1 MSLLLMMST
10 RNIVAGPVTVEN
22 EPVPNLLLQTIL
34 EFGGATP
41 DGRLVA
47 AVALPWRDILKL
59 FKQDPAAIYQMNPE
73 QWEHFIAGC
82 YSRAGFDV
90 VLTPRSGELGRDVIA
105 TKHDLSGAVRIFD
118 QVKAYKPGHLV
129 PADDVRALAGVL
141 STPNVSKGIVTTT
154 SHFAPGIK
162 DDRILAPLMP
172 YRLQLRDRESL
183 LGWLDELSQE

>member
-1 MSLLLMMST
+1 M
-10 RNIVAGPVTVEN
+10 TVDA
-22 EPVPNLLLQTIL
+22 EPIPNLLLQSIL
-34 EFGGATP
+34 EFSGSTP

-47 AVALPWRDILKL
+47 AVALPWHEILKL
-59 FKQDPAAIYQMNPE
+59 FKNDPAAIYKMTAE

-90 VLTPRSGELGRDVIA
+90 VLTPRSGDLGRDVIA
-105 TKHDLSGAVRIFD
+105 SKRELSGAIRIFD

-129 PADDVRALAGVL
+129 TADDVRALAGVL

-154 SHFAPGIK
+154 SHFAPGVQT
-162 DDRILAPLMP
+162 DRILEPLMP

-183 LGWLDELSQE
+183 LSWLDELAV